1 MVCSQEHASAAG
13 RRARPVPVAWV
24 ACGLVV
30 LAAGGCR
37 SHLNQQLLERELRL
51 QEDQIYHLQDVLEE
65 KCARLEHAVRE
76 NSSLK
81 RQLGISGGDA
91 ATPELGRRSR
101 GAAGREPRAVAPPAL
116 VPPTIDLSQPGPPP
130 GGSQPTPAPPVG
142 VPPPPTLEGVPP
154 LPDEPMVPGA
164 GQPRGGEPP
173 PFKDE
178 SGPSFGP
185 AAAAAPRRISDP
197 TAQPI
202 DPVPMVDGLAA
213 ATSIRRLSYEESVS
227 GESAITHVVLNRE
240 KTSAVDGDGD
250 GVAEAL
256 TVVFE
261 PRDRD
266 GRLVDAAGD
275 VSIAVVP
282 ASATGSPPPLAAWEI
297 PAREAV
303 GHFRRSSRARGLH
316 FVLRWPGPPPRDT
329 AATLHVRLTLFDG
342 RVFTADAPLAIP

>member
-13 RRARPVPVAWV
+13 RRARPVPVAWIV
-24 ACGLVV
+24 CGLVV

-91 ATPELGRRSR
+91 
-101 GAAGREPRAVAPPAL
+101 
-116 VPPTIDLSQPGPPP
+116 PPTIDLSQPGPPP
-130 GGSQPTPAPPVG
+130 GSSQPTPAPPAG

-261 PRDRD
+261 PRDPTIR
-266 GRLVDAAGD
+266 
-275 VSIAVVP
+275 P
-282 ASATGSPPPLAAWEI
+282 ASFPRPSRGCPAAAQRPLFSKKLSRSATS
-297 PAREAV
+297 AV
-303 GHFRRSSRARGLH
+303 RRGLAGCISCSAG
-316 FVLRWPGPPPRDT
+316 RGRRRATRPPRCT
-329 AATLHVRLTLFDG
+329 CG
-342 RVFTADAPLAIP
+342 